1 MYVALLDVTN
11 IWRLLCA
18 LWQGGGAH
26 ASIIQH
32 TAFCTQSHIAHH
44 NIYQQKAKITM
55 QTLNVLLCSFFGLV
69 DCLKDQMDETAEV
82 LYYLSNG
89 SENQLLK
96 LSRTLVHK
104 EKSQRYLAADLA
116 VGKIK
121 MTNMFRESI
130 R

>member
-1 MYVALLDVTN
+1 
-11 IWRLLCA
+11 
-18 LWQGGGAH
+18 
-26 ASIIQH
+26 
-32 TAFCTQSHIAHH
+32 
-44 NIYQQKAKITM
+44 M

-121 MTNMFRESI
+121 MTNMFREFI
-130 R
+130 L